1 MNDTH
6 VIDRQPTGASIG
18 RGGGIETPTRTI
30 SDLVDDYGFL
40 RNLMTDLVDD
50 TRNLHRL
57 VDERH
62 SDGLDAELRVGAGER
77 AKQPLDVLLAELS
90 DLGFSWRDIARVA
103 GISVPALR
111 KWRLGGAATGE
122 NRHKVAL
129 MVSLCEIAR
138 SRYHIG
144 DVAGWLETP
153 LHSEAP
159 VTGLDIVA
167 KSRFDLILRL
177 ARDQG
182 SDPEAVLDEFEPDW
196 RDRYASA
203 VEVFTGPDG
212 IPGLRLA
219 DHST

>member
-1 MNDTH
+1 M
-6 VIDRQPTGASIG
+6 IDRQPTGASIG

-103 GISVPALR
+103 G
-111 KWRLGGAATGE
+111 
-122 NRHKVAL
+122 
-129 MVSLCEIAR
+129 
-138 SRYHIG
+138 HIG
-144 DVAGWLETP
+144 A
-153 LHSEAP
+153 
-159 VTGLDIVA
+159 
-167 KSRFDLILRL
+167 RL
-177 ARDQG
+177 AQVAARRCGDGREPPQG
-182 SDPEAVLDEFEPDW
+182 C
-196 RDRYASA
+196 
-203 VEVFTGPDG
+203 PDG
-212 IPGLRLA
+212 QPL
-219 DHST
+219 

>member
-1 MNDTH
+1 MSDTH
-6 VIDRQPTGASIG
+6 VLDQRPTGASIG

-40 RNLMTDLVDD
+40 RNLMTDLVDG
-50 TRNLHRL
+50 TRHLHHL
-57 VDERH
+57 VDAHH
-62 SDGLDAELRVGAGER
+62 SDGLDAELRVRASER
-77 AKQPLDVLLAELS
+77 AKQPLEAVLTELS

-103 GISVPALR
+103 AISVPALR

-129 MVSLCEIAR
+129 MLSLCDIAR
-138 SRYHIG
+138 LRYHIP

-153 LHSEAP
+153 LHSDAP
-159 VTGLDIVA
+159 VTGLDLMA
-167 KSRFDLILRL
+167 EGRFDLVLRL
-177 ARDQG
+177 SRDQG

-212 IPGLRLA
+212 TPGLRLA
-219 DHST
+219 DH

>member
-1 MNDTH
+1 MSDPR

-18 RGGGIETPTRTI
+18 RGGGIETQTRTI

-40 RNLMTDLVDD
+40 RNVMADLVDG
-50 TRNLHRL
+50 TKHLHHL
-57 VDERH
+57 VDARH
-62 SDGLDAELRVGAGER
+62 SDGLDAELRVGASER
-77 AKQPLDVLLAELS
+77 AKQPLEALLSELS

-122 NRHKVAL
+122 NRYKVAL
-129 MVSLCEIAR
+129 LLSLCETAR
-138 SRYHIG
+138 SRYHIA

-153 LHSEAP
+153 LHPNAP

-167 KSRFDLILRL
+167 EGRFDLVLRL

-182 SDPEAVLDEFEPDW
+182 SDPEAVLDEFELDW
-196 RDRYASA
+196 RERYATP
-203 VEVFTGPDG
+203 VEAFTGPDG
-212 IPGLRLA
+212 MPGLRLT
-219 DHST
+219 DS